1 MYSIPRLFVL
11 ELTILAGFDNQ
22 LYKVILEFIFKATA
36 VDVSNKTVT
45 FQDGSSVPYTSLVIA
60 TGGRYVCNTGSNTGN
75 KQRHIFATNIVPFNK

>member
-11 ELTILAGFDNQ
+11 ELTILACIDNQ

-36 VDVSNKTVT
+36 VDVSKKTVT

-60 TGGRYVCNTGSNTGN
+60 TGGRYVCNRNTGN
-75 KQRHIFATNIVPFNK
+75 KQQHIFATNIVPFNK

>member
-11 ELTILAGFDNQ
+11 ELTILACIDNQ

-60 TGGRYVCNTGSNTGN
+60 TGGRYVCNRNTGN
-75 KQRHIFATNIVPFNK
+75 KQQHIFATNIVPFNK

>member
-60 TGGRYVCNTGSNTGN
+60 TGGRYVCNSNTGN
-75 KQRHIFATNIVPFNK
+75 KQRHIFATNTVQFIK

>member
-1 MYSIPRLFVL
+1 MYSILRLFVL
-11 ELTILAGFDNQ
+11 ELTILACIDNQ

-60 TGGRYVCNTGSNTGN
+60 TGGRYVCNRNTGN
-75 KQRHIFATNIVPFNK
+75 KQQHIFATNIVPFNK